1 MLEFLLMSVIEQ
13 IKAANTADITHPE
26 HLVKEMRRQTKLTVK
41 LIIDKLHRRIVDQE
55 NISSDLLNLSNSLNT
70 ESISKIKK
78 IFIFLR
84 ENEHN
89 NDGIDLHH
97 TIQLLKQII
106 TKTFRLVPKAIQI
119 RDFFSLIREIFFYN
133 KQMDEVD
140 YKLAEDML
148 TTFNDIIRPRRNLPS
163 SGSSP

>member
-1 MLEFLLMSVIEQ
+1 
-13 IKAANTADITHPE
+13 
-26 HLVKEMRRQTKLTVK
+26 MRKNTKLTVK

-55 NISSDLLNLSNSLNT
+55 NVSSDLINLANSLNQ

-84 ENEHN
+84 ENEDN

-97 TIQLLKQII
+97 TIQLLKQIL
-106 TKTFRLVPKAIQI
+106 TRTFSLIPKAIQL

-133 KQMDEVD
+133 K
-140 YKLAEDML
+140 
-148 TTFNDIIRPRRNLPS
+148 
-163 SGSSP
+163 